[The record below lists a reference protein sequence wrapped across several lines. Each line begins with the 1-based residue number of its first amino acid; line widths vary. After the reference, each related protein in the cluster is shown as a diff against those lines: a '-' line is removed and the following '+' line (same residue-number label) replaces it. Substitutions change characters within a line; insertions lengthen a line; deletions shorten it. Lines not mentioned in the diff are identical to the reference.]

1 MTEPGGGMAA
11 SRAADGP
18 AGVRAADGPAG
29 SRVADAPAGVR
40 AAGEG
45 VGARAAGV
53 PAGMRSGDLSGDPAR
68 GLLVVGAAEVA
79 TMAGGPRRGAAQRD
93 LAIAPPGTAIACLD
107 GLIVAVSSEAEASE
121 ALASALEA
129 GGRDPGCFDRLDASG
144 ATVTPGL
151 VDAHTHLLF
160 AGSREDEVAMRARGA
175 TYLETLAAGG
185 GILSTVRA
193 TRAASEQ
200 VLLAHGRRWLGQM
213 LRTGT
218 TTVESK
224 SGYGLD
230 VVTEL
235 RLLAVAGRL
244 AAEGP
249 VDVVPTFL
257 GAHAVPPEIRAA
269 YPGDPAAAT
278 EAYVAAVIAEQLP
291 AVAAQGIARSCDVFC
306 EAGVFSAD
314 QARRILH
321 AARALGLDIRLHADE
336 LAPSGGAELAAELG
350 ALSADHLGAPSAAGI
365 AALARVATVGAAA
378 DGSAAAAA
386 GGARPVVAVLL
397 PTVTWFLGL
406 DAREPAR
413 ELIEAGI
420 PVALAT
426 DFNPGT
432 SPVTSLPLV
441 MTVAVLA
448 LRLDA
453 AEALVATTVNAAAA
467 LGLADR
473 GVLGAGLRADLAIWD
488 VPTHA
493 QIAYWAGAD
502 LVRAVVAGGRVV
514 VGGRDSVA
522 GA

>member
-1 MTEPGGGMAA
+1 MDGSGAHLGDTTRAGALPGQR
-11 SRAADGP
+11 S
-18 AGVRAADGPAG
+18 
-29 SRVADAPAGVR
+29 
-40 AAGEG
+40 
-45 VGARAAGV
+45 GARAGE
-53 PAGMRSGDLSGDPAR
+53 R

-79 TMAGGPRRGAAQRD
+79 TIAGGLRMGAAQAD
-93 LAIAPPGTAIACLD
+93 PAIAPPGTAIACLD
-107 GLIVAVSSEAEASE
+107 GRIVTVAPAAEASE
-121 ALASALEA
+121 ALVAALEA
-129 GGRDPGCFDRLDASG
+129 SGRDPRAVDVLDAAG

-175 TYLETLAAGG
+175 TYLEILAGGG

-193 TRAASEQ
+193 TRAASDAA
-200 VLLAHGRRWLGQM
+200 LLAHGRRWLARM

-218 TTVESK
+218 TTVEAK

-230 VVTEL
+230 TTTEL

-269 YPGDPAAAT
+269 HLGDPDAAT
-278 EAYVAAVIAEQLP
+278 EAYVTAVITEQLP

-306 EAGVFSAD
+306 ERGVFTAD
-314 QARRILH
+314 QARRILL
-321 AARALGLDIRLHADE
+321 AARALGFEIRLHADE
-336 LAPSGGAELAAELG
+336 LAPSGGAELAVELG
-350 ALSADHLGAPSAAGI
+350 ALSADHLGAPSAEGI
-365 AALARVATVGAAA
+365 AALAR
-378 DGSAAAAA
+378 SAAASASA
-386 GGARPVVAVLL
+386 SEGRRPVVAVLL
-397 PTVTWFLGL
+397 PTVPWFLGL
-406 DAREPAR
+406 AAREPAR

-441 MTVAVLA
+441 MTAAVLM
-448 LRLDA
+448 LRLDP

-473 GVLGAGLRADLAIWD
+473 GALVPGLRADLVAWD

-493 QIAYWAGAD
+493 QVPYWAGTNLA
-502 LVRAVVAGGRVV
+502 RAVV
-514 VGGRDSVA
+514 VGGRLVA
-522 GA
+522 GGAAG

>member
-1 MTEPGGGMAA
+1 MAGPGDRPGRTG
-11 SRAADGP
+11 
-18 AGVRAADGPAG
+18 
-29 SRVADAPAGVR
+29 
-40 AAGEG
+40 
-45 VGARAAGV
+45 
-53 PAGMRSGDLSGDPAR
+53 R

-79 TMAGGPRRGAAQRD
+79 TLAGGPRRGVAQGD
-93 LAIAPPGTAIACLD
+93 PAIAPPGTAIACLD
-107 GLIVAVSSEAEASE
+107 GRIVALAPEAEASE
-121 ALASALEA
+121 ALAAALEA
-129 GGRDPGCFDRLDASG
+129 GGRDPRAVEVIDASG

-151 VDAHTHLLF
+151 VDTHTHLIF
-160 AGSREDEVAMRARGA
+160 GGSREDEVAMRARGV
-175 TYLETLAAGG
+175 TYLEILAAGG

-200 VLLAHGRRWLGQM
+200 DLLAHGRRWLAQM

-218 TTVESK
+218 TTVEAK

-230 VVTEL
+230 VATEL

-249 VDVVPTFL
+249 VDIVPTFL
-257 GAHAVPPEIRAA
+257 GAHTVPPEVRAA
-269 YPGDPAAAT
+269 HPGDPAAAT

-306 EAGVFSAD
+306 ETGVFSAD
-314 QARRILH
+314 QSRRILL
-321 AARALGLDIRLHADE
+321 AARALGFGVRLHADE

-350 ALSADHLGAPSAAGI
+350 ALSADHLGAPSPAGI
-365 AALARVATVGAAA
+365 AALAAAA
-378 DGSAAAAA
+378 DA
-386 GGARPVVAVLL
+386 GRPVVAVLL
-397 PTVTWFLGL
+397 PTVPWFLGL

-413 ELIEAGI
+413 ELIAAGI

-441 MTVAVLA
+441 MTAAVLT
-448 LRLDA
+448 LRLDP

-473 GVLGAGLRADLAIWD
+473 GALAAGMRADLVAWD

-493 QIAYWAGAD
+493 QIPYWAGAD
-502 LVRAVVAGGRVV
+502 LARAVV
-514 VGGRDSVA
+514 VA
-522 GA
+522 GRLVAGRPVAG

>member
-1 MTEPGGGMAA
+1 
-11 SRAADGP
+11 
-18 AGVRAADGPAG
+18 
-29 SRVADAPAGVR
+29 
-40 AAGEG
+40 
-45 VGARAAGV
+45 
-53 PAGMRSGDLSGDPAR
+53 
-68 GLLVVGAAEVA
+68 
-79 TMAGGPRRGAAQRD
+79 
-93 LAIAPPGTAIACLD
+93 
-107 GLIVAVSSEAEASE
+107 
-121 ALASALEA
+121 
-129 GGRDPGCFDRLDASG
+129 
-144 ATVTPGL
+144 VTPGL
-151 VDAHTHLLF
+151 IDAHTHLLF

-175 TYLETLAAGG
+175 TYLEILAAGG

-200 VLLAHGRRWLGQM
+200 ALLAHGRRWLGQM

-218 TTVESK
+218 TTVEAK
-224 SGYGLD
+224 SGYGLE

-314 QARRILH
+314 QARRILL

-365 AALARVATVGAAA
+365 AALARVAAVGAAA
-378 DGSAAAAA
+378 GGSAAAA
-386 GGARPVVAVLL
+386 GGRPVVAVLL

-406 DAREPAR
+406 DAHEPAR
-413 ELIEAGI
+413 ELIEAGV

-473 GVLGAGLRADLAIWD
+473 GALVAGLRADLVIWD

-514 VGGRDSVA
+514 VRERDSVA